1 MADDGDD
8 MEQMIRK
15 RAYELWQQAGS
26 PDGRHEEFW
35 HQAREEQTKA
45 GSPQARDGGKTDE
58 AMKESFP
65 ASDPPANSGIVGPE
79 AKSEHAIK
87 ATHQT
92 RNRTC

>member
-8 MEQMIRK
+8 MEQAIRE

-35 HQAREEQTKA
+35 HQAREERAKA
-45 GSPQARDGGKTDE
+45 ASPQTQDGTKSDE
-58 AMKESFP
+58 TMKESFP

-87 ATHQT
+87 AMDSKS
-92 RNRTC
+92 

>member
-8 MEQMIRK
+8 LEQIIRE
-15 RAYELWQQAGS
+15 RAYRLWQQAGS
-26 PDGRHEEFW
+26 PDGRQEEFW
-35 HQAREEQTKA
+35 HQAREEQTNTA
-45 GSPQARDGGKTDE
+45 SPQAQQGAKTDE

-87 ATHQT
+87 AMESKT
-92 RNRTC
+92 